1 MSHLVNRSDETTQLY
16 ALIGHPVA
24 HSLSPKIHNAA
35 FAALSLDAVYIL
47 ADSAERGL
55 EGTINYLL
63 GEGCRGF
70 NVTMPDKTAIIGF
83 LDDLS
88 LEARIG
94 GAVNTVICRDGH
106 LRGETSDGAGFLYA
120 LRQGGFVPEG
130 RSMTLLGG
138 GGAASSILIAAALNG
153 FTAVDVYCRSDRSFD
168 RMETAADRLSDVSS
182 TAITIRRF
190 GDTDALKQ
198 SLAAHPLLANAT
210 SVGMGPT
217 AGCSPLD
224 GFALPGELTVFD
236 AIYHPAR
243 TLLLEDAEKAGCTI
257 INGLPMLIGQAAV
270 SFKLWTGLTMPV
282 DKLPPLP

>member
-130 RSMTLLGG
+130 
-138 GGAASSILIAAALNG
+138 
-153 FTAVDVYCRSDRSFD
+153 
-168 RMETAADRLSDVSS
+168 
-182 TAITIRRF
+182 
-190 GDTDALKQ
+190 
-198 SLAAHPLLANAT
+198 
-210 SVGMGPT
+210 GPR
-217 AGCSPLD
+217 
-224 GFALPGELTVFD
+224 
-236 AIYHPAR
+236 HR
-243 TLLLEDAEKAGCTI
+243 
-257 INGLPMLIGQAAV
+257 
-270 SFKLWTGLTMPV
+270 
-282 DKLPPLP
+282 